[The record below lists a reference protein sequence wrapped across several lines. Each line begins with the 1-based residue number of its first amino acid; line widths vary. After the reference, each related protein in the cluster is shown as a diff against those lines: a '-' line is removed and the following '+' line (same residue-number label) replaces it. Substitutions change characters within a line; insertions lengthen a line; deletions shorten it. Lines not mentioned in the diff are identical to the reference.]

1 MKLIL
6 GISFFCQHNSPG
18 GGFFILKQIISLM
31 EPCCSRTLIKSGKE
45 TSLVTSDWCIFVT
58 KRKKPTVSS
67 SRHHTQAKQ
76 KLTLVNLTSRI
87 MMSSSPR
94 GTLLSSTPTL
104 TIDNPD
110 AQIQEIYHSKF
121 YLHVLNKQ

>member
-1 MKLIL
+1 
-6 GISFFCQHNSPG
+6 
-18 GGFFILKQIISLM
+18 M

-76 KLTLVNLTSRI
+76 KLTLVNLTSHMYDVI
-87 MMSSSPR
+87 I
-94 GTLLSSTPTL
+94 TTWYTFVF
-104 TIDNPD
+104 DVNP
-110 AQIQEIYHSKF
+110 H
-121 YLHVLNKQ
+121 N